1 MSARILV
8 VEDEEAL
15 RLALVDALVA
25 EGYRVLEAA
34 DGETAL
40 DLALREGPELILLDL
55 VLPGL
60 DGLSVLRRLREDRL
74 DAGVL
79 ILSARGEE
87 WDRVRGLEIGAD
99 DYLVKPISIRE
110 LLLRV
115 RAVLA
120 RLAGEAPGNPGGA
133 ARLSVGA
140 ARIDFAAHALERGG
154 VRTNLSRIELDLLRF
169 LLVHE
174 GQVVSRAQILSGVWG
189 AAAAPSE
196 RTIDMHVMKLRRK
209 LEPDPERPRFLTTV
223 HGVGYRLVRRGEGPG

>member
-25 EGYRVLEAA
+25 EGYAVLEAA
-34 DGETAL
+34 DGERAL
-40 DLALREGPELILLDL
+40 ELALQEGPELVLLDL

-74 DAGVL
+74 GAGVL
-79 ILSARGEE
+79 ILTARGEE
-87 WDRVRGLEIGAD
+87 WDRVRGLELGAD
-99 DYLVKPISIRE
+99 DYLVKPVSIRE

-120 RLAGEAPGNPGGA
+120 RLAGDAPGIEGVAG
-133 ARLSVGA
+133 RLVVGA
-140 ARIDFAAHALERGG
+140 ARVDFAAHDLERDG

-169 LLVHE
+169 LLAHE
-174 GQVVSRAQILSGVWG
+174 GQVVSRARILTGVWG
-189 AAAAPSE
+189 AGAAPSE

-209 LEPDPERPRFLTTV
+209 LEPEPERPRFLTTV
-223 HGVGYRLVRRGEGPG
+223 HGVGYRLVRRGEQA

>member
-25 EGYRVLEAA
+25 EGYDVLEAA
-34 DGETAL
+34 DGEAAL
-40 DLALREGPELILLDL
+40 ELALREGPDLVLLDL

-74 DAGVL
+74 GAGVL

-115 RAVLA
+115 RALLA
-120 RLAGEAPGNPGGA
+120 RLDGEAPGLEGA
-133 ARLSVGA
+133 SARLTLGA
-140 ARIDFAAHALERGG
+140 ARIDFAAHALERDGA
-154 VRTNLSRIELDLLRF
+154 RTNLSRIELDLLRC
-169 LLVHE
+169 LLAHE
-174 GQVVSRAQILSGVWG
+174 GQVVSRARILGAVWG
-189 AAAAPSE
+189 AGAAPSE

-223 HGVGYRLVRRGEGPG
+223 HGVGYRLTRRGEPA